1 MNKGASKIIPHL
13 WFDKN
18 AHEAARFYTSI
29 FPNSKIKSTTIQNSP
44 YSGDFDIVSFELWG
58 QEFMAIGAGP
68 YFKFNPSISFVV
80 NFAPSRLKNASEM
93 LDQVWSQLADGGTV
107 LMPLGKYP
115 YSKKYGWIQDKYGL
129 SWQLILTNP
138 EGEERPEILPSLLFV
153 NENAGKAEEAMNFY
167 FTVFKNSKTGQIVR
181 YPKGMEPD
189 QEGTIM
195 FADFLLE
202 DQWFVVMD
210 SARNHEFNF
219 NEAISFLVNCDS
231 QDEIDGYWE
240 KLSAVPEAE
249 QSGWLKDKYGIS
261 WQIVPKELDEMMT
274 KGSPE
279 QIARMNSVMLKM
291 KKLDLVQLRKAYE
304 GDGYEE

>member
-1 MNKGASKIIPHL
+1 
-13 WFDKN
+13 
-18 AHEAARFYTSI
+18 
-29 FPNSKIKSTTIQNSP
+29 
-44 YSGDFDIVSFELWG
+44 
-58 QEFMAIGAGP
+58 
-68 YFKFNPSISFVV
+68 
-80 NFAPSRLKNASEM
+80 
-93 LDQVWSQLADGGTV
+93 
-107 LMPLGKYP
+107 MPLGKYP